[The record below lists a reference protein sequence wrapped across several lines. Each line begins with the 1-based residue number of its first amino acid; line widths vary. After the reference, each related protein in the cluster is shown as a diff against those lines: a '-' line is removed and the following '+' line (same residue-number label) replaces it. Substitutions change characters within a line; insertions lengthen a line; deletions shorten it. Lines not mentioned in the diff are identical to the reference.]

1 MAEDEDWPWDDE
13 DETIEIN
20 LRPPAEVAARLLAVV
35 AVARRGFLE
44 QRPEAV
50 ADDTAEAERFDLRS
64 WLADEHL
71 LDALYPDELEMI
83 EAPVGSLEPDDTA
96 AATWSIEAAAALAW
110 TLDLISN
117 IPAYDQPADAERLI
131 AALPAPWSRTT
142 EFRSSARL
150 RSEESIAQERERAE
164 LWYDRADT
172 YWWLLA
178 ATEEAE
184 TAAGG
189 PNIAAD
195 LEQELRQT
203 ASAANAAGLISR
215 PIGGDFPTS
224 EGPYRDLLPHQVEE
238 LEAIAFHRSVAL
250 NWVCG
255 LTDD

>member
-1 MAEDEDWPWDDE
+1 MDEDWPFDEE

-20 LRPPAEVAARLLAVV
+20 LRSPAEVAARLLAVV
-35 AVARRGFLE
+35 ALARRGFLE
-44 QRPEAV
+44 ERPEEV

-64 WLADEHL
+64 WLAEEKL
-71 LDALYPDELEMI
+71 LEALYPDELDLLDS
-83 EAPVGSLEPDDTA
+83 PVGSLEADDTA

-110 TLDLISN
+110 ALDLIPSM
-117 IPAYDQPADAERLI
+117 PSYDQAADAERLI

-150 RSEESIAQERERAE
+150 REEESIAQERERAE

-178 ATEEAE
+178 AVEEAE
-184 TAAGG
+184 LATGG
-189 PNIAAD
+189 PNIIAD
-195 LEQELRQT
+195 LEQELRDT
-203 ASAANAAGLISR
+203 ASAAHAAGLIAS
-215 PIGGDFPTS
+215 PIGGDFPTT